1 MPSFRAKRR
10 RFAALSQARV
20 EFLGITTIT
29 DQLIP
34 RKEAIFLALNMAAGQ
49 TVPETIMTISR
60 IFPALACAAL
70 LTACAGPA
78 ATTAG
83 PRMASMDSVLS
94 EADAA
99 AKAGRPDQAYAMLK
113 AAAASNPADKTP
125 LLRIAQMRF
134 DDKQY
139 GEAIVSGQQALE
151 RDPNDMLAYSLV
163 AVSGLRVSSKALAD
177 LSQKNGFTGS
187 VRTEAQDLA
196 AFLRTTLGGPIVAPA
211 PARPATVRQPST
223 TPAAPKTPAT
233 TASTVKPPC
242 SGPFCG
248 LN

>member
-1 MPSFRAKRR
+1 
-10 RFAALSQARV
+10 
-20 EFLGITTIT
+20 
-29 DQLIP
+29 
-34 RKEAIFLALNMAAGQ
+34 
-49 TVPETIMTISR
+49 MTIYR

-70 LTACAGPA
+70 LAACAGPA
-78 ATTAG
+78 ATPTTKGAS
-83 PRMASMDSVLS
+83 MASILS
-94 EADAA
+94 DADAA

-134 DDKQY
+134 DDKNY

-163 AVSGLRVSSKALAD
+163 AVSGLRVSSKALGD
-177 LSQKNGFTGS
+177 LSLKNGFTGS
-187 VRTEAQDLA
+187 VRSEAQELA
-196 AFLRTTLGGPIVAPA
+196 SLLRNTLKEPIVAP
-211 PARPATVRQPST
+211 PASRPNQGRSS
-223 TPAAPKTPAT
+223 PAAPAT
-233 TASTVKPPC
+233 TSKPASAASSIKPSC